1 MASIWKEIFAFGLA
15 AAAVVVEPAVEYW
28 YEEDCDKG

>member
-15 AAAVVVEPAVEYW
+15 AAAVVAVPVEYW

>member
-15 AAAVVVEPAVEYW
+15 AVVVEVPVEYW

>member
-15 AAAVVVEPAVEYW
+15 AAAVVPVEYW